1 MNKISVS
8 KELFDDL
15 LLKKTSTLDKKS
27 SKYWKKELLEP
38 KIIDNKISYSIKQ
51 CDKLTI
57 TNGLGEEKP
66 LLVVEC
72 DKIEYF
78 TSNDSFKFHIGKIL
92 EQKNTTTQMDYKDN
106 LIKQLIKE
114 KEELEDKIHTDSL
127 TQVYNRQKMM
137 NDVKAFSNQNNSS
150 LLTSIFI
157 DIDEL
162 SKINEKYDYSV
173 GDEVLICV
181 AEVLK
186 EEAIKLDGHAYR
198 YGSNEFV
205 ILCFISKDRLVYILN
220 NLVESI
226 NSKNIVYD
234 DKIVDV
240 TVSIGLS
247 FYIDY
252 NDENIMIKKAYNG
265 VKQLDNNSIDIF

>member
-106 LIKQLIKE
+106 LIK
-114 KEELEDKIHTDSL
+114 KI
-127 TQVYNRQKMM
+127 
-137 NDVKAFSNQNNSS
+137 
-150 LLTSIFI
+150 
-157 DIDEL
+157 
-162 SKINEKYDYSV
+162 
-173 GDEVLICV
+173 
-181 AEVLK
+181 
-186 EEAIKLDGHAYR
+186 
-198 YGSNEFV
+198 
-205 ILCFISKDRLVYILN
+205 
-220 NLVESI
+220 
-226 NSKNIVYD
+226 
-234 DKIVDV
+234 
-240 TVSIGLS
+240 
-247 FYIDY
+247 IDY
-252 NDENIMIKKAYNG
+252 
-265 VKQLDNNSIDIF
+265 QNSIDRYKDNCDYIIFNNTTELNFEEEIKNIIKKL